1 MAEKANC
8 RVCGKEFS
16 PCKGV
21 TGIPP
26 DQQPFNW
33 RKICCC
39 VACGSQFI
47 NSVLESRGLKSDG
60 VLAQTA
66 APAPPAPTQAPAVRQ
81 RRQAGRRTAQRQT
94 APPAEPKEAAAESEV
109 TAVEDSE

>member
-47 NSVLESRGLKSDG
+47 NSIMESRGLKSDG
-60 VLAQTA
+60 APSPAV
-66 APAPPAPTQAPAVRQ
+66 APAPPAPTPAPAVRQ
-81 RRQAGRRTAQRQT
+81 RRQAGRRTVQRQA
-94 APPAEPKEAAAESEV
+94 APPAEPAEAAAETEAAV
-109 TAVEDSE
+109 VEDTE